1 MKLTIGLLSEVKHQT
16 LGTFLLHLDCDVFS
30 SKNLTEFLSGAL
42 TQTYHILFLD
52 KDFLKSEQDY
62 HSMRSYLS
70 KLSEAKRPRLICLDG
85 DSRITKVPNSGS
97 ISSADFSVVKNILD
111 ESLKLLS
118 KTNIQRKSRV
128 EEEIVVFDDE
138 AEVVELSDEEAT
150 DSKAELQTE
159 AFLNVKKAQSL
170 DELGVNLVWSLQRI
184 VTQGRKGI
192 YFKYLPTYCSLVALG
207 GFNFKNTKVNGV
219 GLNFSSSKDFNAS
232 QHLQKL
238 LHVPAFI
245 KVVERLFEHTEV
257 VVRTFECDG
266 ETKGVAV
273 YEKPPGGSSDI
284 EVLSL
289 CDYAEAKLS
298 SIVYKHKYIQNKRN
312 DEVTGCILKEG
323 FFDQLQNEVM
333 RARRVLLPVTVMLF
347 ELDHFYG
354 IKTKYNQERVRTLV
368 KSFARLLQDNV
379 RHNDL
384 VGQFGESKFAVLF
397 PHMSTENA
405 KVKAQKMN
413 KSIAQTKFFSDMK
426 QGLICSASIAIGTYP
441 TQVSSA
447 DHLMVSLDSLLSHKE
462 SAGSLMVLNPKP
474 GFIKDFE
481 EMKLPDSAMNRK
493 RPTQNES

>member
-1 MKLTIGLLSEVKHQT
+1 LKLTIGLLSEAKHQT
-16 LGTFLLHLDCDVFS
+16 LGTFLLHLDCDVLS
-30 SKNLTEFLSGAL
+30 SQNLTEFLSAAV
-42 TQTYHILFLD
+42 TQTYHIVFMD
-52 KDFLKSEQDY
+52 KNFLKSEQDY
-62 HSMRSYLS
+62 HSMRAYMS
-70 KLSEAKRPRLICLDG
+70 KLSDSKRPRLICLDG
-85 DSRITKVPNSGS
+85 DTRITRVPNSGS
-97 ISSADFSVVKNILD
+97 ISSADFSVVKNVLD
-111 ESLKLLS
+111 ESLKLLNKAGRQPRS
-118 KTNIQRKSRV
+118 EAEV
-128 EEEIVVFDDE
+128 VVFDDE

-150 DSKAELQTE
+150 DSKAEMQTE

-170 DELGVNLVWSLQRI
+170 DELGVNLVWSLNRI
-184 VTQGRKGI
+184 VAPGRKGI

-207 GFNFKNTKVNGV
+207 GFNFKSKKVNGV

-238 LHVPAFI
+238 MHVPAFL
-245 KVVERLFEHTEV
+245 KVVERLFEHTDV

-266 ETKGVAV
+266 EAKGVVV

-284 EVLSL
+284 EVFSL
-289 CDYAEAKLS
+289 CDYAEAKLC
-298 SIVYKHKYIQNKRN
+298 SIVYKYKYIQNKRN
-312 DEVTGCILKEG
+312 DEITGCILKEG

-333 RARRVLLPVTVMLF
+333 RAKRVLLPVTVMLF

-368 KSFARLLQDNV
+368 RSFARILQDNV

-384 VGQFGESKFAVLF
+384 VGQFGESKFAILF
-397 PHMSTENA
+397 PHMSTEDA
-405 KVKAQKMN
+405 TIKAQKMN

-426 QGLICSASIAIGTYP
+426 KGLICSASVAIGTYP

-462 SAGSLMVLNPKP
+462 SAGSLMILNPKP
-474 GFIKDFE
+474 GFVKDFE

-493 RPTQNES
+493 RSTQNES